1 MNEYILTYIDEKRY
15 FEGPLKITITAK
27 TEFQAVNRL
36 IQDCNRKVWEIIKV
50 EKKPKD
56 SS

>member
-36 IQDCNRKVWEIIKV
+36 IQDCNRNVWEIIKV